1 MQLGPE
7 AVIGRMWSAKLR
19 LNDPSISEAHAMIS
33 LRGTQLRLL
42 SLRGRFSVDGTPT
55 ADVSLSR
62 GQSIELG
69 PRLRLE
75 VEQVSIP
82 TYVHAIRSEGMPL
95 RALPPVASISARG
108 DLEPGFT
115 RDAAATLWI
124 DNEDVDAQVAEDHDE
139 TRCTAADE
147 AKAEAID
154 DVWIRRPHCD
164 DERMKLGEAFDVG
177 GQTFVLERMRVG
189 EAAALATASSFDA
202 PLTLCLLYDSV
213 QIISAGKTA
222 SIDGIPARILC
233 ELAAVRMPVE
243 WRTVAKEVWPR
254 EDDDALLRRNWDA
267 GLARLRKALF
277 ERGLRG
283 DLVRAAGR
291 GRVSIFLN
299 ARDRIVDRQ

>member
-1 MQLGPE
+1 VQLGPE

-33 LRGTQLRLL
+33 LRGTQLKLL

-82 TYVHAIRSEGMPL
+82 THVHAIRSEAMPL
-95 RALPPVASISARG
+95 LALPPVASISANG
-108 DLEPGFT
+108 VLQPGFT
-115 RDAAATLWI
+115 PDAAATLWI
-124 DNEDVDAQVAEDHDE
+124 DNEDVDAQVPEDVD
-139 TRCTAADE
+139 
-147 AKAEAID
+147 D

-164 DERMKLGEAFDVG
+164 DERMMLGEAFDVG

-243 WRTVAKEVWPR
+243 WRTVAKEVWPK
-254 EDDDALLRRNWDA
+254 EDDDALLRRNWDG